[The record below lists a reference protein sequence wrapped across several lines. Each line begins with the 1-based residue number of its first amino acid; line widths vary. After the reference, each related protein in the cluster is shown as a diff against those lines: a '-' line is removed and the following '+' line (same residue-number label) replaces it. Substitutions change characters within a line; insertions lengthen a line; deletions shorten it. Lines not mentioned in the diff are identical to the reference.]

1 MVHVNIT
8 LKRLKLN
15 KSGGIIMAKY
25 KIGDIFINH
34 KDGKILQVCEGDSC
48 IDCCYNKDRFNK
60 TCLEGMSCFFLIGIN
75 TCFKELPL
83 LPPGTKVK
91 MREDLKEGTKYG
103 VHTFVN
109 EMQQYKEVTI
119 EQYSA
124 TSKGFNVIENIYIYT
139 LEMFDQVINEPKTN
153 NMETKEIKINVPK
166 GYEIDEEN
174 STFECIKFKPIKKEL
189 TYEDMAEELFSDI
202 GFYIISNG
210 GIIPFDKTVGKDDKN
225 NATNKNQL
233 ERLLALNQ
241 LLNIAEYYNR
251 KNSKEENKIYYI
263 NFDKRNLEYFVKDY
277 TSSIVLR
284 GLVPIFNNKEDAKAV
299 IDNPNFKEILN
310 LIYKC
315 DED

>member
-1 MVHVNIT
+1 
-8 LKRLKLN
+8 
-15 KSGGIIMAKY
+15 MAKY
-25 KIGDIFINH
+25 KVGDIFINH
-34 KDGKILQVCEGDSC
+34 KDNKILQVCGGSC
-48 IDCCYNKDRFNK
+48 YEDCCYNKVYSK
-60 TCLEGMSCFFLIGIN
+60 KPCLEGVSCFSLIGLKAY
-75 TCFKELPL
+75 FKELPS

-91 MREDLKEGTKYG
+91 VREDLKEGTIYG

-119 EQYSA
+119 KQYNA
-124 TSKGFNVIENIYIYT
+124 TSKGYDVIENIYIYT
-139 LEMFDQVINEPKTN
+139 LEMFDQVINEPKENN
-153 NMETKEIKINVPK
+153 NMETKEIKINIPE
-166 GYEIDEEN
+166 GYEMDKEN

-189 TYEDMAEELFSDI
+189 TYEDVAEELFSDI

-284 GLVPIFNNKEDAKAV
+284 GLIPIFNNREDAKAV
-299 IDNPNFKEILN
+299 INNPNFKEILD

>member
-1 MVHVNIT
+1 M
-8 LKRLKLN
+8 LKVC
-15 KSGGIIMAKY
+15 GGICY
-25 KIGDIFINH
+25 
-34 KDGKILQVCEGDSC
+34 E
-48 IDCCYNKDRFNK
+48 DCCYNKVYSK
-60 TCLEGMSCFFLIGIN
+60 KPCLEGVSCFSLIGLKAY
-75 TCFKELPL
+75 FKELPS

-91 MREDLKEGTKYG
+91 VREDLKEGTKYG

-119 EQYSA
+119 KQYNA
-124 TSKGFNVIENIYIYT
+124 TSKGYDVIENNYIYT
-139 LEMFDQVINEPKTN
+139 LEMFDQVINESKTN
-153 NMETKEIKINVPK
+153 NMETKEIKINVPE
-166 GYEIDEEN
+166 GYEIDKEN

-241 LLNIAEYYNR
+241 LLNIAEYYN
-251 KNSKEENKIYYI
+251 KKSPKEEKKIHCI
-263 NFDKRNLEYFVKDY
+263 NFDKRNLEYFIQDY
-277 TSSIVLR
+277 TSSIVVR
-284 GLVPIFNNKEDAKAV
+284 GLIPIFNNREDAKAV
-299 IDNPNFKEILN
+299 INNPNFKEILD

>member
-1 MVHVNIT
+1 
-8 LKRLKLN
+8 
-15 KSGGIIMAKY
+15 MAKY
-25 KIGDIFINH
+25 KEGDIFINH
-34 KDGKILQVCEGDSC
+34 KDGKILQVCGGICYE
-48 IDCCYNKDRFNK
+48 DCCYNKVYSK
-60 TCLEGMSCFFLIGIN
+60 KPCLEGVSCFSLIGLKAY
-75 TCFKELPL
+75 FKELPS

-91 MREDLKEGTKYG
+91 VREDLKEGTKYG

-109 EMQQYKEVTI
+109 EMQQNKEVTI
-119 EQYSA
+119 KQYCA
-124 TSKGFNVIENIYIYT
+124 TSKGYDVIENNYIYT
-139 LEMFDQVINEPKTN
+139 LEMFDQVINESKTN

-189 TYEDMAEELFSDI
+189 TYEDMAEELFIDI